1 LCRRGLGVLF
11 FQGGIFMR
19 IKTVTAGITLILAAA
34 LLVLAGCPQE
44 AEEYSGSVSLSSLR
58 VGDVAARNLPTAP
71 TPREDWEQAG
81 FNPLTMDIAH
91 VVFPPTAFEAGELK
105 GVKVQAGVA
114 SGTEIWYFKAAG
126 GLKPADNEAWTKDN
140 TFDLKPNN
148 SVYLQVTAADK
159 KTQVYYRLQIHELSD
174 ENSITSLI
182 IGNKNAKV
190 SDTDGAAVPEDVT
203 LGEVNLAFGTEN
215 INARIEAAKT
225 NAGAEVQFLRVEA
238 GASPNTGEFSALDVY
253 DLDDGD
259 TVYVKVTPS
268 GGGAP
273 FYYGAVVTSRRIS
286 AANIGGINI
295 PLPDAGAVSAE
306 TATPIL
312 VSLTLSSQTTE
323 LSVVKRDAAS
333 IDYAYVPAGGTLAYA
348 PLTEETEIT
357 YADNGVLYLKV
368 KAEGFKD
375 LFYVFTVESKRDIAT
390 LDSATINTV
399 AIATLP
405 TSATT
410 WANAAAQIYPFGATR
425 PAAVSLAA
433 TVTPESR
440 ATVRYGISTTT
451 AAPST
456 WSDSGSFTTFNS
468 GDYVGVEVTSE
479 NGLVVQYYK
488 WRLSFG
494 STVGELRAEPAVYAA
509 GVPNASNGTLRA
521 GTWNATGG
529 SNGAIYLNNTQTAL
543 GKSFVVYTSDATVT
557 EVAYGNNN
565 TTNDTTAPNAW
576 NVLTR
581 DPTDP
586 TRWTGAWAGTAIANN
601 RRIHIRVTAQDAVSQ
616 NFYRIQVTYQANYSN
631 LNALAIGGTTVAA
644 ASRGTPAG
652 SWNASDLVPG
662 NYFIDTIPDPLALT
676 FTWQTGG
683 TNATSYAVTPVF
695 PPAAEPTWTTGAASP
710 LSLAGVNAGSY
721 IWIRGIN
728 NTNSSN
734 SYRNIYVIRVGPPPF
749 TVTVAGQPI
758 QFADLFTVNAA
769 GNTSVG
775 GTPTPMTKVFLSE
788 AEMAATVVTVTKS
801 IPTDTV
807 KVIKYLIP
815 ESTGTT
821 LNTTAQAAL
830 FGTAPEGGGTFNL
843 NPIGSERGLPV
854 LQIQYN
860 GSSYYNIVAR
870 KTQDIPFATT
880 PPAID
885 GELDPVWASAP
896 EITIDRV
903 ATDTSSLTAGTD
915 RGKPAK
921 IKVLWDNDALYYY
934 ARVYDS
940 QITTAGAD
948 HLADCIE
955 FFKHEGNWTPTTTG
969 NAWTGQYRINAA
981 GTLTGSSSASNTT
994 AFTTTFQEGSD
1005 AGYIIEAKVTWSA
1018 AAATVADWSTGGTDK
1033 EIGVEFQVAYSIG
1046 STRNICMGWNNRFG
1060 ANYQQCA
1067 NAGRFILKR

>member
-1 LCRRGLGVLF
+1 
-11 FQGGIFMR
+11 MR

-44 AEEYSGSVSLSSLR
+44 AEEYSGSVSLSSLS
-58 VGDVAARNLPTAP
+58 VGDVAARNLPTEP
-71 TPREDWEQAG
+71 TLRDEWEQEG

-91 VVFPPTAFEAGELK
+91 VVFPPEAFTAGELK
-105 GVKVQAGVA
+105 GVKVQTGVA
-114 SGTEIWYFKAAG
+114 SGTEIWYFKAVG
-126 GLKPADNEAWTKDN
+126 GLKPADDAEWTKDN

-174 ENSITSLI
+174 RNSIKSLI
-182 IGNKNAKV
+182 IGNKNTRV
-190 SDTDGAAVPEDVT
+190 SDLDGSPTLAGVT

-215 INARIEAAKT
+215 INARIEVAKT
-225 NAGAEVQFLRVEA
+225 DNGAEVQFLRVEA
-238 GASPNTGEFSALDVY
+238 GVSPDAGDFGALDVY
-253 DLDDGD
+253 NLDDGD
-259 TVYVKVTPS
+259 TVYVKVIPS
-268 GGGAP
+268 DGGAP
-273 FYYGAVVTSRRIS
+273 QYYGAVITSRRIS
-286 AANIGGINI
+286 VANIGGINI
-295 PLPDAGAVSAE
+295 PIADAGAVSAE
-306 TATPIL
+306 TAPPIL

-323 LSVVKRDAAS
+323 LSVVKRDVAS
-333 IDYAYVPAGGTLAYA
+333 IEYAYVPAGGTLAYA

-357 YADNGVLYLKV
+357 YGDTGTLYLRV

-375 LFYVFTVESKRDIAT
+375 LYYVFTVESKRDIAT
-390 LDSATINTV
+390 LDSAAINGA
-399 AIATLP
+399 AIASLP
-405 TSATT
+405 NSAAT
-410 WANAAAQIYPFGATR
+410 WANAAAQIHPFGATA
-425 PAAVSLAA
+425 PATISLAA
-433 TVTPESR
+433 VVTPESR
-440 ATVRYGISTTT
+440 ATVKYGISSTT
-451 AAPST
+451 AAPSA
-456 WSDSGSFTTFNS
+456 WSETGNFGALSS
-468 GDYVGVEVTSE
+468 GDYIGVQVTAE
-479 NGLVVQYYK
+479 NGLVIQYYK
-488 WRLSFG
+488 WRVSFG
-494 STVGELRAEPAVYAA
+494 STVGELRAEPAVYVA
-509 GVPNASNGTLRA
+509 GVPNASNGTLRT
-521 GTWNATGG
+521 GTWNAAGG
-529 SNGAIYLNNTQTAL
+529 SNGSIYLNSTQTAI

-581 DPTDP
+581 DPGDP

-631 LNALAIGGTTVAA
+631 LNALTIGGTTVAA

-683 TNATSYAVTPVF
+683 TNATSYAVTSVF
-695 PPAAEPTWTTGAASP
+695 PPAAEPTWTSGTSP
-710 LSLAGVNAGSY
+710 LSLAGVSAGSY

-728 NTNSSN
+728 STNSSN

-749 TVTVAGQPI
+749 TVTVAGQAL
-758 QFADLFTVNAA
+758 QFADLFTVNAT
-769 GNTSVG
+769 GNTTVS

-788 AEMAATVVTVTKS
+788 AQMAAAVVSVTKT

-815 ESTGTT
+815 ESAGATVT
-821 LNTTAQAAL
+821 TTAQAAL

-870 KTQDIPFATT
+870 KTQDIPFAATA
-880 PPAID
+880 PAID
-885 GELDPVWASAP
+885 GDLDAVWASAP

-903 ATDTSSLTAGTD
+903 STDTSGIAAGTD

-940 QITTAGAD
+940 EITTAGAD

-955 FFKHEGNWTPTTTG
+955 FFKHEGNWTPTVTG
-969 NAWTGQYRINAA
+969 NNWTGQYRINAA

-1046 STRNICMGWNNRFG
+1046 STRNICMGWNNRFSL
-1060 ANYQQCA
+1060 NYQQCA
-1067 NAGRFILKR
+1067 NAGRFVLKR